1 MEIVTRIVTL
11 CNAFWEE
18 IIWWKFLLLK
28 SNAILDNFDNL
39 EAGYMESFIPHRQD
53 KAFYQDLVSLAI
65 SVEFS
70 FLGYHS

>member
-28 SNAILDNFDNL
+28 SNAILDTFDNL

-53 KAFYQDLVSLAI
+53 KAF
-65 SVEFS
+65 
-70 FLGYHS
+70 

>member
-39 EAGYMESFIPHRQD
+39 EAGYMEVLSHIGRTKRFNRIL
-53 KAFYQDLVSLAI
+53 LV
-65 SVEFS
+65 
-70 FLGYHS
+70 